1 MATTLDW
8 VKSLRA
14 DIRGDCG
21 KGWNLRGRE
30 VGGKMVMQIDRNDEN
45 GRSTLLTNIGWRKD
59 NKRNILNAIV
69 EIKDF
74 MYHNGDSLK
83 EAYKKFSN
91 HIGLIPIVMIS
102 PYDTDLINEGS
113 IERRKF
119 IDGIISQNDKSYLR
133 DLIDYNKII
142 QNRNKL
148 LKNSSYNTKSNLE
161 MIDVYDDKII
171 ELSDPIHE
179 KRISF
184 IK

>member
-30 VGGKMVMQIDRNDEN
+30 VGGKMVMQIDRNVEN

-69 EIKDF
+69 EIKDY

-91 HIGLIPIVMIS
+91 QSEYAPVIKGQFSVEWYSLQEFL
-102 PYDTDLINEGS
+102 TNS
-113 IERRKF
+113 I
-119 IDGIISQNDKSYLR
+119 L
-133 DLIDYNKII
+133 
-142 QNRNKL
+142 
-148 LKNSSYNTKSNLE
+148 
-161 MIDVYDDKII
+161 
-171 ELSDPIHE
+171 
-179 KRISF
+179 
-184 IK
+184 